1 MWNFK
6 ILAIDSIPNQTENVI
21 LALFS
26 ICVSEDT
33 SRIMHFKYQAEFIKI
48 TYKLKYYFLY
58 NQMIR
63 IFSLENTEKD
73 MAIFNQYFTSGRSS
87 EPEVQLY
94 RWKSQASKINGRVW
108 LV

>member
-33 SRIMHFKYQAEFIKI
+33 SRIMHFKYQAEFIKNNLLI
-48 TYKLKYYFLY
+48 
-58 NQMIR
+58 
-63 IFSLENTEKD
+63 
-73 MAIFNQYFTSGRSS
+73 
-87 EPEVQLY
+87 
-94 RWKSQASKINGRVW
+94 
-108 LV
+108 